1 MLTYCESNIAL
12 GCRIDL
18 TFVSDADEATVGT
31 YFRQL
36 WLCIFQ
42 FEKRCSRFLPASELS
57 SVNRT
62 AGVRQYIS
70 PELHD
75 VLAAAQRMAVL
86 SEGLYNPFILPA
98 LQRVGYVHSVVP
110 GHETDAVDTYET
122 RTMPGIDT
130 LVIGDDWV
138 QIPYG
143 SALDLGGCGKGYCGD
158 LLADLADT
166 FPGVMGYWFSL
177 GGDIV
182 SSGVDDHGK
191 PRTIG
196 IAAEFGPA
204 GALAAN
210 VRLPDGRRYA
220 VATSAT
226 SGRKGIKSGTPWH
239 HIIDPRTEQPT
250 ATDIVRSS
258 VCAQSLLVADVFASC
273 AIIVGSKQV
282 RAYLETKHTDGA
294 VLQSSERMLVAWGPF
309 VHCKRPKE

>member
-18 TFVSDADEATVGT
+18 TLISDADEVTVEA

-57 SVNRT
+57 SVNRM
-62 AGVRQYIS
+62 AGVRHYVS

-75 VLAAAQRMAVL
+75 VLVATQRMAVL

-98 LQRVGYVHSVVP
+98 LQRAGYVHSVVP
-110 GHETDAVDTYET
+110 GHETDTVDVYEMRAVPDA
-122 RTMPGIDT
+122 DT

-166 FPGVMGYWFSL
+166 FSGVTGYWFSL

-182 SSGVDDHGK
+182 SSGFDEHGK
-191 PRTIG
+191 PRTVG
-196 IAAEFGPA
+196 IAAEFGPR

-220 VATSAT
+220 VASSAT
-226 SGRKGIKSGTPWH
+226 SGRTGIKHGKPWH
-239 HIIDPRTEQPT
+239 HIIDPRTEKPA
-250 ATDIVRSS
+250 ATDVVRAS
-258 VCAQSLLVADVFASC
+258 VCARSLLVADVFASC
-273 AIIVGSKQV
+273 AIIAGSEQA
-282 RAYLETKHTDGA
+282 RTYLETKHADGA
-294 VLQSSERMLVAWGPF
+294 VLQSAERVLAAWGPF
-309 VHCKRPKE
+309 VHRPKA